1 MIEVDDGELGGDE
14 GKIFISWRKIS
25 REECVVDVCHRSMK
39 EDIVRCGLGGK
50 LEHVIGIRNG

>member
-1 MIEVDDGELGGDE
+1 MDDGELGGDE